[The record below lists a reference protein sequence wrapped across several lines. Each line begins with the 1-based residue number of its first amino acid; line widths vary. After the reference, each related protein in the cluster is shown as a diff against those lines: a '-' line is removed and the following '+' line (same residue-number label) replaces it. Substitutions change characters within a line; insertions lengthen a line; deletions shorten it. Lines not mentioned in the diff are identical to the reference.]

1 MSARILA
8 GDKPLRSRGL
18 FAFLLSMQGVL
29 IFWIA
34 YGLIHAIFRFNA
46 SRTLSLDDARATEL
60 AQHFSIGYQTRQ
72 PPLYEWLLWC
82 AQQVFGTGIASDL
95 FVRYSLIALL
105 GLACFGAA
113 RAALKSERWAAA
125 ASLSLAA
132 SYPVGWSFHE
142 WGTQTILL
150 CIACFATL
158 HAAIIWL
165 EKPSARAAIWL
176 GAAVGLGLLSKFSYP
191 LFICALLLACAS
203 MKETRHRLAD
213 SRLLLSVAVALAM
226 ISPYLFWLLKVRG
239 DIAAAVDAA
248 IVPYGKPY
256 LRRMLAGLAR
266 LVKSIPLFLLP
277 WLAFLV
283 LLTPQAFRYD
293 ERGASKA
300 SVAERL
306 ALHTMVIA
314 AALAALT
321 IILLGA
327 ANIAER
333 YMHPIL
339 VIAPVYVFARIR
351 RFDPD
356 EASLRPLMML
366 IMAAAAAVFCIRIAA
381 VSDNGFTHRAD
392 RPSQIPYQPLA
403 EALEARGIGS
413 GTVVTFDVREAGNL
427 RAFLPGLR
435 VIAADSYRVTR
446 SPRRASDDRSCVL
459 LYSKMQTSEKNKLA
473 PFGSLEPE
481 RIDVA
486 APPSRLGASRQGT
499 WWVARLDPQSAAC
512 R

>member
-1 MSARILA
+1 MTTRKTLS
-8 GDKPLRSRGL
+8 GKPPRLTGL
-18 FAFLLSMQGVL
+18 PAFLLSGRGVVV
-29 IFWIA
+29 FWIA
-34 YGLIHAIFRFNA
+34 YGLIHAAFRFNT
-46 SRTLSLDDARATEL
+46 SQTLSIDDARATEL
-60 AQHFSIGYQTRQ
+60 VQHFSIGYQARQ

-82 AQQVFGTGIASDL
+82 SQQLLGTGIASDL
-95 FVRYSLIALL
+95 FVRYALIAVL

-158 HAAIIWL
+158 HAAINWL

-176 GAAVGLGLLSKFSYP
+176 GAAIGLGLLSKFSYP
-191 LFICALLLACAS
+191 LFACGLFLACVS
-203 MKETRHRLAD
+203 MKETRRQLAD
-213 SRLLLSVAVALAM
+213 SRLLLSAAVALAM
-226 ISPYLFWLLKVRG
+226 ISPYLFWLVKVRG
-239 DIAAAVDAA
+239 DVVAAVDAT

-256 LRRMLAGLAR
+256 LRRMLTGLAR
-266 LVKSIPLFLLP
+266 LVKSMPLFLLP

-283 LLTPQAFRYD
+283 VLTPRAFRYD
-293 ERGASKA
+293 GHGASEA
-300 SVAERL
+300 SMVERL
-306 ALHTMVIA
+306 AMRTIIIA
-314 AALAALT
+314 AALAVLT

-339 VIAPVYVFARIR
+339 IIAPVYVFARIR
-351 RFDPD
+351 RFDPH
-356 EASLRPLMML
+356 EISLRPLV
-366 IMAAAAAVFCIRIAA
+366 IFMAGAAVVVLFIRIAA
-381 VSDNGFTHRAD
+381 VSDNGFTLRAD
-392 RPSQIPYQPLA
+392 RLSQIPYQPLA
-403 EALEARGIGS
+403 SALEARGIRD

-446 SPRRASDDRSCVL
+446 SPRRASDDGSCVL
-459 LYSKMQTSEKNKLA
+459 LYSKMQANEKSKLA
-473 PFGSLEPE
+473 PFGLLEPE
-481 RIDVA
+481 RIDVT
-486 APPSRLGASRQGT
+486 APPSRLGAPRRGT
-499 WWVARLDPQSAAC
+499 WWIAKLDPKSAAC